1 MIQTDLFTPQPIVQP
16 QATQCEYYEIDA
28 IGTAQEIVRIFAKYW
43 PRANANRLELHA
55 IHDTITNI
63 ISRMREG
70 EPGTTW
76 YAELHGITMRN
87 HWHDALEICARVSP
101 VNGRPSMWISADRN
115 PGFAMRSGDIRAIAS
130 ARYVYLSEMALPD
143 IEPTYD
149 RGGPIDPPPEPL
161 AVYQYRGARIEKHG
175 NMLFRVFGKECE
187 SRAEA
192 EGRVNAAFM
201 IGLSE
206 WIKNRFAKESR
217 HNLSICEISA
227 AAYRDGS
234 LDRGGM
240 FWAIFREY
248 SIYVGVRAVPSNM
261 PRFARAFMEYAE
273 DITRAEQ
280 SRVLAESG
288 RVITS

>member
-1 MIQTDLFTPQPIVQP
+1 MIQTDLFTPQPLAQP
-16 QATQCEYYEIDA
+16 QQTQSEYCEIDA
-28 IGTAQEIVRIFAKYW
+28 VGTAREIVRIFAKYW

-101 VNGRPSMWISADRN
+101 VNGRPSMWISVDRN
-115 PGFAMRSGDIRAIAS
+115 AGFAMRSGDIRAIGS

-149 RGGPIDPPPEPL
+149 RGGPIDPPPEPM

-175 NMLFRVFGKECE
+175 PSLFRVLGEECPTYCLAQRLVE
-187 SRAEA
+187 I
-192 EGRVNAAFM
+192 AFAR
-201 IGLSE
+201 GLRE
-206 WIKNRFAKESR
+206 WVKTRFANESR